1 MILYTEVQLENA
13 YNVYRTHQ
21 VKKDMS
27 FLKLEDFRLLF
38 EEIMEVVY
46 DEYDEPETTEST

>member
-46 DEYDEPETTEST
+46 YEPETKESR